1 MSNFMVPNTFIPGT
15 KAKAQEVNENFSAI
29 KDELN
34 SKIDLGGDSNTV
46 FSVATATEAEH
57 AVNKLQAE
65 TMLSDLKDE
74 LVYKLSGY
82 NGHIFAI
89 NGNVDSSGN
98 ADVIDIS
105 GNNLYFKV
113 GNGYD
118 KLEIYTDNTNIEI
131 SNIENFDI
139 TGFADGNY
147 NIFVDKD
154 ANIYV
159 LNNKIYI
166 QPNQPTLLINDVWV
180 DTSCSPAVIK
190 QSTGSELIDFKKVA
204 IGKFTLSSS
213 NVSNLQS
220 YPFNSKFVSVVNHN
234 STAEVIESYSNG
246 TSWYRIYSDGW
257 CEQGG
262 QTPVEQAS
270 WVTFM
275 KPYLQQPFVSA
286 TTSATSPSGNP
297 SCFVVTSSVSTA
309 SFYIAS
315 GAWGEDGL
323 LRSDYAWSQKCWKAS
338 GYIS

>member
-57 AVNKLQAE
+57 AVNKLQVE

-89 NGNVDSSGN
+89 NGNVDSNGN

-220 YPFNSKFVSVVNHN
+220 YPFNSKLVSVVNHN

-262 QTPVEQAS
+262 QTPNHVQTHS
-270 WVTFM
+270 ITFI
-275 KPYLQQPFVSA
+275 KPYIQIPTVSVA
-286 TTSATSPSGNP
+286 VVNSAYGN
-297 SCFVVTSSVSTA
+297 SCFISTNNTSTTGFNV
-309 SFYIAS
+309 FS
-315 GAWGEDGL
+315 GAWGDDGV
-323 LRSDYAWSQKCWKAS
+323 LRSAYSETQKCWKAC